1 MPIRLAQVYLTT
13 AILVDGNF
21 RQRAEN
27 RRPSVG
33 AARRDMCGNAWA
45 HSNPVRSKEPVLTG

>member
-13 AILVDGNF
+13 TILVDGDF

-27 RRPSVG
+27 RRPNGG
-33 AARRDMCGNAWA
+33 AAHRDVCGNAWA
-45 HSNPVRSKEPVLTG
+45 HSNPVRPKEPVLTG